1 MKDAGRFQQKLV
13 TLEAALND
21 ESDKC
26 AGNRHGK
33 HAMVRVTRGKRF
45 SSSKYSKIINKT
57 KEPLNN

>member
-33 HAMVRVTRGKRF
+33 HGPSESLGAKDFLPVNTAK
-45 SSSKYSKIINKT
+45 S
-57 KEPLNN
+57 